1 MEMVGVLSLLCC
13 DWRVGYFDG
22 LRTAPGQLKK
32 MEAKPEAEER
42 ESLHSDMKDLFRSQG
57 KVIRV
62 GNQSMGPGTVYA
74 SVFGEADRLRGME
87 PT

>member
-1 MEMVGVLSLLCC
+1 
-13 DWRVGYFDG
+13 
-22 LRTAPGQLKK
+22 
-32 MEAKPEAEER
+32 
-42 ESLHSDMKDLFRSQG
+42 MKDLFRSQG